1 MDLFERCE
9 AFYSSADYGRTLGY
23 PANPRTLEALGLY
36 PYFIPIEEPDGT
48 EVVVEGRRLIM
59 LGSNNYL
66 GLTSH
71 PAVKEAASAAIG
83 RYGSGCTGSRFLNG
97 TLELHLEL
105 EERLARFVGKEKA
118 LVFAT
123 GFQANL
129 GSITA
134 LVGRGHLVVADRE
147 VHASVVDAIR
157 MAQSTSG
164 ARARFFRHGDLSQ
177 LQATLET
184 RARQTPTLVIVD
196 GVYSMGG
203 DTAPLPAIAAL
214 CREHGARLMVDD
226 AHGIG
231 VLGLGRGTSAHFGCT
246 AGVDLIMGTFSKS
259 LASIGGFVAGSR
271 AVIHWIQ
278 HFARPFIFSASLPP
292 ANVATVLAAL
302 DIVESE
308 PQRVK
313 RVNQIAAAM
322 RQKLRAAGFH
332 LGKSATPIV
341 PLIVGDQFRSLQA
354 WRALI
359 ESGVY
364 TNVALPPGVPSK
376 RSLLRTS
383 YMATH
388 TDDQLERVF
397 DALIRVRDR
406 ILPTGREDQRRR
418 PSSNGAQDVND
429 YPSRHGAEDGD
440 GYPRSNGAQE
450 GDDCRRGTGRAQEDV
465 PPFREIRSA
474 PVLRTGRFSPDL
486 RPPKAGRLRIG
497 RIP

>member
-1 MDLFERCE
+1 MSLKMDLFERCE
-9 AFYSSADYGRTLGY
+9 AFYSSAEYAQRLGY

-36 PYFIPIEEPDGT
+36 PYFIPIEESNGT

-59 LGSNNYL
+59 LGSNDYL

-71 PAVKEAASAAIG
+71 PGVTEAAAAAIR
-83 RYGSGCTGSRFLNG
+83 RYGTGCTGSRFLNG
-97 TLELHLEL
+97 TLELHVEL
-105 EERLARFVGKEKA
+105 EERLARFVAKEKA

-123 GFQANL
+123 GFQTNL

-157 MAQSTSG
+157 MAQTISG
-164 ARARFFRHGDLSQ
+164 AEARFFRHGHLSQ
-177 LQATLET
+177 LQAILRTQ
-184 RARQTPTLVIVD
+184 ARQRPTLVIVD
-196 GVYSMGG
+196 GVYSMAG
-203 DTAPLPAIAAL
+203 DIAPLPAIAAL

-231 VLGLGRGTSAHFGCT
+231 VLGSGRGTSTHFGCT
-246 AGVDLIMGTFSKS
+246 ADVDLIMGTFSKS
-259 LASIGGFVAGSR
+259 LASVGGFIAGPK

-292 ANVATVLAAL
+292 ANLATVLAAL
-302 DIVESE
+302 DVVESE
-308 PQRVK
+308 PERVE
-313 RVNQIAAAM
+313 RVNRIAAAM
-322 RQKLRAAGFH
+322 RQKLRAAGFD
-332 LGKSATPIV
+332 LGNSETPIV
-341 PLIVGDQFRSLQA
+341 LLMVKDQFRSLQA

-364 TNVALPPGVPSK
+364 TNVALPPGVPAK

-397 DALIRVRDR
+397 GALMRVRDR
-406 ILPTGREDQRRR
+406 ILPVGGKDLGPRSSSTGGHSRGTSRAEKNAP
-418 PSSNGAQDVND
+418 PSSKIVG
-429 YPSRHGAEDGD
+429 
-440 GYPRSNGAQE
+440 
-450 GDDCRRGTGRAQEDV
+450 
-465 PPFREIRSA
+465 A
-474 PVLRTGRFSPDL
+474 PVLSTAARLAPDW
-486 RPPKAGRLRIG
+486 RPVPTARLRMR